1 MPKTKVVR
9 LIKKDAILG
18 SEPLGAEYV
27 AHVPSNLTHQDAHI
41 RAFQL
46 LQEDMPGEAHLCWKQ
61 LDEVPKASV

>member
-1 MPKTKVVR
+1 MVESQAIR
-9 LIKKDAILG
+9 LIKKDTILG

-27 AHVPSNLTHQDAHI
+27 AHVPSSLTHQDAHI

-61 LDEVPKASV
+61 LDKVPKASV